1 MAQPE
6 KAARKGRFFVPFR
19 RTSGGGCNL
28 PDGKMHPPF
37 SAKRRRNR
45 PDLAPLRAF
54 PNFGSPS
61 GICLPGAAGEGSG
74 TLRCAFCA
82 FFL

>member
-19 RTSGGGCNL
+19 RTFGGGCNL

-37 SAKRRRNR
+37 PRKGGETAQTLPPASLSELRQPFRNLSARR
-45 PDLAPLRAF
+45 
-54 PNFGSPS
+54 GM
-61 GICLPGAAGEGSG
+61 
-74 TLRCAFCA
+74 
-82 FFL
+82 